1 MDPPQCLCSNCG
13 IAVRSLPAM
22 KRFILA
28 AALALLATAGHAQSF
43 VTVAPEPK
51 GDAWWLRAEFT
62 PLHTEVRG
70 IPAGQLKSGWCKA
83 TEFTREL
90 FPPGLLVEDGT
101 DWMAEGR
108 AFFTVKGRFDRS
120 KTEQTVLVGVYET
133 CDGKKGS
140 FVLVLDEGTKKI
152 RFVDTIA
159 DKAEFAALQAGRGEI
174 HVLHCLACDNA
185 STLRWNAKKR
195 AFVWK

>member
-1 MDPPQCLCSNCG
+1 
-13 IAVRSLPAM
+13 M
-22 KRFILA
+22 KRLVLA
-28 AALALLATAGHAQSF
+28 AAFAFLAAAAQAQSF
-43 VTVAPEPK
+43 VTVNPEPA

-83 TEFTREL
+83 TEFARDL
-90 FPPGLLVEDGT
+90 FPAGLLVESGT
-101 DWMAEGR
+101 DWMAEGN
-108 AFFTVKGRFDRS
+108 ASFSLKGRFDRS
-120 KTEQTVLVGVYET
+120 KTEQSVLVGVFEA

-140 FVLVLDEGTKKI
+140 FVLVLDEGTRKV
-152 RFVDTIA
+152 RFLDEIA

-185 STLRWNAKKR
+185 STLRWNARKR
-195 AFVWK
+195 AFGWK